1 MMTILE
7 TSAQQ
12 GERITPRKRQVL
24 TVQGAIETLQSVH
37 GIMLGHIKQTAR
49 A

>member
-1 MMTILE
+1 MMAILDA
-7 TSAQQ
+7 SAQQ

-24 TVQGAIETLQSVH
+24 TVQGAIETLLSVH
-37 GIMLGHIKQTAR
+37 GIMLGQIKQTAR